1 MQCQADNLKVIL
13 EQLHTMS
20 QTQNSQADKL
30 TKLEDSSAWKDVKHK
45 TCQSTKKVDSNTATL
60 KKVSLEVSVLSGNVK
75 QLQCSYPPIDA
86 VKLTA
91 QVDDKHKAMMVQVA
105 DLTKQVTE
113 IQASLYKQLTS
124 SNAANPQTPSP
135 SAASPHPP
143 SADNP
148 PPTTSSTPPTDFLDP
163 QDVVN
168 I

>member
-1 MQCQADNLKVIL
+1 
-13 EQLHTMS
+13 MS

-45 TCQSTKKVDSNTATL
+45 TCQSTKKVDNNTATL
-60 KKVSLEVSVLSGNVK
+60 KKVSLEMSVLSGNVK

-91 QVDDKHKAMMVQVA
+91 QVDDMHKVMTVQVA

-135 SAASPHPP
+135 SATIPHTP
-143 SADNP
+143 SADN
-148 PPTTSSTPPTDFLDP
+148 PPTTSSTPPTDSLDP